1 MVEIFP
7 WDFYTRVGS
16 CQELADCSQT
26 DPVTGFGGS
35 VLVQQIP
42 TESPEKPELL
52 ETGSTDCLC
61 E

>member
-26 DPVTGFGGS
+26 DPVTGFGGG

-42 TESPEKPELL
+42 MEILWRAQRNQSY
-52 ETGSTDCLC
+52 
-61 E
+61 